1 EKLQSFGENDGMKSG
16 IGLLTV
22 LSFFNPKMGFMF
34 QPLKE
39 ANKYKVSVQA
49 AMPIEGATTCR

>member
-1 EKLQSFGENDGMKSG
+1 
-16 IGLLTV
+16 
-22 LSFFNPKMGFMF
+22 MF